1 MVKALQAGIGLYGTG
16 AKYATCSRCYIVIG
30 ATTNISPEIKTCQTY
45 LQVNYSPDDTT
56 CSLTRPEEIS
66 TNHSRNIK
74 MLNFWNGTREVYDVN
89 RSGKS
94 MVLTGGEYGT
104 GSCDTIL
111 CIRNMARDGNVI
123 TISELAPTYFNGDF
137 RITSFGW
144 NKISEKP
151 ERYKWMLELEA
162 AY

>member
-1 MVKALQAGIGLYGTG
+1 MK
-16 AKYATCSRCYIVIG
+16 
-30 ATTNISPEIKTCQTY
+30 
-45 LQVNYSPDDTT
+45 VNYTPDAST
-56 CSLTRPEEIS
+56 CSLSRPEEIS

-94 MVLTGGEYGT
+94 MVLTGGEVYA

-111 CIRNMARDGNVI
+111 CIRNMGRDGNIV
-123 TISELAPTYFNGDF
+123 TISELALTYFNGDY

-144 NKISEKP
+144 RKISEKP
-151 ERYKWMLELEA
+151 ERYKWILELESA
-162 AY
+162 S